1 MNRSTGQRRS
11 RRPADRTILIST
23 LLLLGLGTVMV
34 YSASSS
40 VAAASHGDAAFY
52 LKRHLVRVLFGLVIM
67 AILSRARYV
76 PVARLGRPLLVVSLV
91 FLVLVLMP
99 SLGGVGAKGAN
110 RWMALGSFTFQPSD
124 LARFALILWLAD
136 TLTRRREELGDLR
149 EGLLPILGPVA
160 AATVLILAEPDFS
173 TAMAL
178 LVICGGMIYLSGAR
192 LLHLGALAV
201 SAAAPVWIFL
211 MSSPYR
217 RARITAFLDGGT
229 DLQGTNYQVW
239 QSLIGLGSG
248 GILGRGLG
256 DSAQKLRFLPEPFN
270 DFIFSIVGEEL
281 GFVGAVLTLLLFLV
295 LVVRG
300 LRVARHAP
308 DITGGLLA
316 AGVSMTIGLYVLLN
330 VGVVTSTLPA
340 TGLALPFISYG
351 GSSLLFSLAG
361 VGVLLS
367 VSREAALEELPPE
380 GGRP

>member
-1 MNRSTGQRRS
+1 MSHSTGQKRS
-11 RRPADRTILIST
+11 RRSADRTILTVT
-23 LLLLGLGTVMV
+23 LLLVGLGTVMV

-40 VAAASHGDAAFY
+40 VAAASHGDPAFY
-52 LKRHLVRVLFGLVIM
+52 LKRHLVRAVIGLVIM
-67 AILSRARYV
+67 AVLSRARYV
-76 PVARLGRPLLVVSLV
+76 PVARLGRPLLILSFVG
-91 FLVLVLMP
+91 LVLVLMP

-110 RWMALGSFTFQPSD
+110 RWMALGPLTFQPSD

-136 TLTRRREELGDLR
+136 TLTRRREDLGAFR
-149 EGLLPILGPVA
+149 EGLLPILAPVA
-160 AATVLILAEPDFS
+160 GACVLILAEPDFS
-173 TAMAL
+173 TAAAL
-178 LVICGGMIYLSGAR
+178 ALICGGMIYLAGAR
-192 LLHLGALAV
+192 LVHLGALAL
-201 SAAAPVWIFL
+201 SAAAPVWVFL

-217 RARITAFLDGGT
+217 RTRISAFLEGGS
-229 DLQGTNYQVW
+229 DLQGANYQVW

-256 DSAQKLRFLPEPFN
+256 NSVQKLRFLPEPFN

-281 GFVGAVLTLLLFLV
+281 GFAGAVLTLVLFLV

-300 LRVARHAP
+300 LRIARHAP
-308 DITGGLLA
+308 DITGALLA
-316 AGVSMTIGLYVLLN
+316 AGISMTLGLYVLLN

-367 VSREAALEELPPE
+367 VSREAALEDLPGE
-380 GGRP
+380 GGRA